1 MADNDSGMTFVVQLA
16 PSDLATEASAPPVVG
31 AELEV
36 VRNEVMRKMGR
47 NLLLF
52 QQIERMLKVL
62 IANNSLAGYVHELPA
77 KKKRQEERVE
87 KQTMGSLVGAFLED
101 ALTDKGRPREE
112 PEDLAGLWFSIG
124 FGLEVDNAYYEERKS
139 ALAAA
144 VAERNELVHHFL
156 PRWDLMSMDSMQAA
170 DEYLDR
176 QRENVLPEFEHLKSL
191 VGALEDGWRQ
201 TGEFLLSGEWAKH
214 FSLADLRHSRPVLL
228 LGDIAQKMGRDDGY
242 VLLNTAGDLLR
253 LHAPEETKALKERFG
268 YKTLKALIVATEL
281 FDLVEEPTDKGGVRV
296 FYRMKPGISL
306 EFGETG
312 EQ

>member
-1 MADNDSGMTFVVQLA
+1 MTFVVQLA
-16 PSDLATEASAPPVVG
+16 PAEPVTEASPPPVVD
-31 AELEV
+31 AEHEAM
-36 VRNEVMRKMGR
+36 RNEVMRKMGR

-52 QQIERMLKVL
+52 QQIERMLKLL
-62 IANNSLAGYVHELPA
+62 IAKSSLAGYVHELHA
-77 KKKRQEERVE
+77 KQKRQEERVE
-87 KQTMGSLVGAFLED
+87 KQTMGNLVGAFLED
-101 ALTDKGRPREE
+101 ALTDKGRPREA
-112 PEDLAGLWFSIG
+112 PDDLAGLWFSIG

-156 PRWDLMSMDSMQAA
+156 PRWDLMSMESMRAA

-176 QRENVLPEFEHLKSL
+176 QRANVLPEFEHLKSL

-214 FSLADLRHSRPVLL
+214 FSLTDLRHSRPVLL

-242 VLLNTAGDLLR
+242 VLLNTAGNLLR
-253 LHAPEETKALKERFG
+253 LHAPEETKALKERCG
-268 YKTLKALIVATEL
+268 YKSLKALIVATEL
-281 FDLVEEPTDKGGVRV
+281 FDLVEEPTEKGGVRV